1 MRAARIS
8 VIHDVTKTFT
18 RTLVIN
24 LSSAR
29 QRQAHD
35 TISKRFSFSPSPYG
49 PQGPTGENKNA
60 ISQAALPTSEEQ

>member
-24 LSSAR
+24 LSSAQ
-29 QRQAHD
+29 QRQAHN
-35 TISKRFSFSPSPYG
+35 TISKRFSLSPSPD
-49 PQGPTGENKNA
+49 KA
-60 ISQAALPTSEEQ
+60 R